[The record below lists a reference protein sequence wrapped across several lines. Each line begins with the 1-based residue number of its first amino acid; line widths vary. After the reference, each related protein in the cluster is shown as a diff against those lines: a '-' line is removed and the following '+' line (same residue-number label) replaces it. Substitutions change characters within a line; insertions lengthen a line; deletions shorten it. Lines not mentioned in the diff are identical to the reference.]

1 MDSSKPQDIV
11 EAEEMERVACLVQRD
26 NLVRGLGI
34 IDHVYKLLQT
44 IPNSNV
50 SSPPKPDSKHITV
63 GVNNPFENLSIHLSA
78 HPSIHPSICP
88 SIHPSI
94 CPSMHLSSHPSIDRS
109 ICSFINPSI
118 NPFIYLSIHTSVH
131 PLQ

>member
-1 MDSSKPQDIV
+1 MLMDSSKPQDIV

-88 SIHPSI
+88 S
-94 CPSMHLSSHPSIDRS
+94 MHLSSHPSIDRS